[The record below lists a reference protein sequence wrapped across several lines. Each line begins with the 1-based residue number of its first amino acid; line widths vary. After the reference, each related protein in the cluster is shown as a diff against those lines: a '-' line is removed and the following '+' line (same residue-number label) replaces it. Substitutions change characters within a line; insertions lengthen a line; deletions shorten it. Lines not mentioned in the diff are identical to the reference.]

1 MSVQASDIAPSPAV
15 AIAGP
20 PSTLRTV
27 VQRFLHEPL
36 GLLGLALVA
45 LLLFTGIFADF
56 IVPFEPN
63 RINVPDRMQGFS
75 LTHLA
80 GTDQMGRDIFSRI
93 IKGSQIAL
101 FVGVSSIGVSLIVG
115 LALGMLAGYGPRWL
129 DNALLLLFDTIYSFP
144 VVMLALTVVT
154 LLGASLATIMMV
166 VLVATTPAYARLVRT
181 QTLSLKSSEFILAE
195 RSLGAGPLRV
205 MLRHLLPN
213 VVGPLLIIAS
223 MDIPSVITLEAGLS
237 FLGLGVP
244 PPAAS
249 WGRTLNE
256 GYNLIREAPWIV
268 VAAGI
273 PLILTTLGF
282 TFLGECLRDM
292 LDPKLRRIV

>member
-1 MSVQASDIAPSPAV
+1 VSVQASDIAAAPAV

-36 GLLGLALVA
+36 GLLGLTLVA

-63 RINVPDRMQGFS
+63 RINVPDRMQAFS

-101 FVGVSSIGVSLIVG
+101 IVGVSSIALSLVVG

-129 DNALLLLFDTIYSFP
+129 DNTLLLLFDTIYSFP
-144 VVMLALTVVT
+144 TVMLALTVVT
-154 LLGASLATIMMV
+154 LLGASLTTIMLV
-166 VLVATTPAYARLVRT
+166 VVVSTTPVYARLVRT